1 MNEITKAQEEILMA
15 LWKIEKGAVSDVLD
29 AMPEPKPAY
38 NTVATVLKVLEN
50 KGYVDHKTYGKTN
63 VYFALISK
71 SKYAGF
77 HAKNILM
84 DLYDQ
89 SLKQMVSPF
98 LNSKKISLN
107 ELEELKILIEKEINS
122 KKSG

>member
-1 MNEITKAQEEILMA
+1 MNEITKAQEEILIA
-15 LWKIEKGAVSDVLD
+15 LWKIESGAVSDVLD
-29 AMPEPKPAY
+29 ALPEPKPAY
-38 NTVATVLKVLEN
+38 NTVATVLKVLES

-77 HAKNILM
+77 HVKNIFR
-84 DLYDQ
+84 DLYDH

-98 LNSKKISLN
+98 INSKKISLT
-107 ELEELKILIEKEINS
+107 ELEELKTLIEKEIDN

>member
-15 LWKIEKGAVSDVLD
+15 LWKIETGAVSDVLD
-29 AMPEPKPAY
+29 ALPEPKPAY

>member
-29 AMPEPKPAY
+29 ALPEPKPAY

-77 HAKNILM
+77 HAKNILR